1 MPLSSRTR
9 HCRCLLPTPS
19 SLTSTASPRPSL
31 YWALR
36 PATVARDETYLHTE
50 SDDMSKLVW
59 QGRIV
64 IMVAQKRCR
73 HPELSPHLSR
83 HAISPDER
91 LQSMTTFLPY
101 HLAYLLLIQICPDQF
116 VFLDS
121 QITIT
126 STISTSIDHN
136 GTPVGSPTRNL
147 VSLPQMSTRNKK
159 EACCTSIRA
168 TRGNKLLTPNR
179 TLGRT
184 FFAMLSTLLLT
195 HISLPKAD

>member
-83 HAISPDER
+83 HAISPDDR

-121 QITIT
+121 Q
-126 STISTSIDHN
+126 SPSRPLSQH
-136 GTPVGSPTRNL
+136 PTRNL